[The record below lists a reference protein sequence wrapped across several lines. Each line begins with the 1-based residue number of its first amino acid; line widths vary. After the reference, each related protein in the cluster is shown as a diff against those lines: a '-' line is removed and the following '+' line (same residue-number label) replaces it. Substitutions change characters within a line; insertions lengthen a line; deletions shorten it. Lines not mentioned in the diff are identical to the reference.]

1 MEKTVPGVYIL
12 QLEIGKQMMKDLENQ
27 ALDAT
32 SQVCQILAQDPR
44 LQDGYISVTFSKGIR
59 FLRSVVQRCPIPVM
73 RDIISVSARKILR
86 DAMDQ
91 GSPDPFRNSST
102 YKILLRAIM
111 QLGCRLEFPEHD
123 AMTNTG
129 DVQTS

>member
-1 MEKTVPGVYIL
+1 
-12 QLEIGKQMMKDLENQ
+12 MMLGYS
-27 ALDAT
+27 LCLLCVCLLSWCCDAT
-32 SQVCQILAQDPR
+32 SLGHQD
-44 LQDGYISVTFSKGIR
+44 LQSGSW
-59 FLRSVVQRCPIPVM
+59 
-73 RDIISVSARKILR
+73 

>member
-1 MEKTVPGVYIL
+1 MVLSCSLWLLSVCLLSWCCDAQNPELSDLESKSDPIPLVIWNTIVATKFKTLMEKTVPGVYIL

-59 FLRSVVQRCPIPVM
+59 FL
-73 RDIISVSARKILR
+73 
-86 DAMDQ
+86 
-91 GSPDPFRNSST
+91 
-102 YKILLRAIM
+102 
-111 QLGCRLEFPEHD
+111 
-123 AMTNTG
+123 
-129 DVQTS
+129 